1 MKERL
6 LQLLDLEH
14 LTPSKF
20 ADLIGVQRSSV
31 SHILSDR
38 NKPSFDFLHKTL
50 KTFPGLKA
58 DWLMLGEGPMYDQ
71 MGREPGNLFNQAPVL
86 PPVNVPQEIQDQS
99 KAGIK
104 EQEEFTSE
112 DADNESVKDYR
123 RNEAR
128 KVVKVMLFFDD
139 DTFHT
144 YEPSQ

>member
-38 NKPSFDFLHKTL
+38 NKPSFDFLQKTL

-71 MGREPGNLFNQAPVL
+71 MGRESGNLFNQAPVL
-86 PPVNVPQEIQDQS
+86 L
-99 KAGIK
+99 A
-104 EQEEFTSE
+104 
-112 DADNESVKDYR
+112 
-123 RNEAR
+123 
-128 KVVKVMLFFDD
+128 
-139 DTFHT
+139 
-144 YEPSQ
+144 